1 MKKSL
6 KTLLMAG
13 LFVFAF
19 ASPVLAATTPV
30 VSAVS
35 AKTCS
40 DSDNL
45 LGMPAWY
52 RGIINTTDCSI
63 KGPDTT
69 KPTGLSD
76 FIWKIALNIIQ
87 IALVA
92 MIYVAVFF
100 ILYGGFQFITGG
112 SNPSMIEKG
121 RKTIL
126 NAVIGLVIGLGSV
139 AILNMLFTGIFGSTA
154 TSTSNGIS
162 GLVDM
167 SGNQLLTNA
176 LNMAYFAAG
185 TIAVVVIIIA
195 GLMYATSAG
204 DSGRVTKAKN
214 LITYAIVGLIVVLT
228 AFVITSFVIGRF
240 K

>member
-1 MKKSL
+1 MRKNL
-6 KTLLMAG
+6 KTLLLAG

-19 ASPVLAATTPV
+19 ASPVLAATAPV

-35 AKTCS
+35 ATKCS

-63 KGPDTT
+63 KGPDAT
-69 KPTGLSD
+69 KTGLSD
-76 FIWKIALNIIQ
+76 FIWKIVLNIIQ

-176 LNMAYFAAG
+176 LNMAYFVAG
-185 TIAVVVIIIA
+185 TVAVVVIIVA
-195 GLMYATSAG
+195 GIMYATSAG
-204 DSGRVTKAKN
+204 DAGRVTKAKN
-214 LITYAIVGLIVVLT
+214 LITYAIAGLVVVLS